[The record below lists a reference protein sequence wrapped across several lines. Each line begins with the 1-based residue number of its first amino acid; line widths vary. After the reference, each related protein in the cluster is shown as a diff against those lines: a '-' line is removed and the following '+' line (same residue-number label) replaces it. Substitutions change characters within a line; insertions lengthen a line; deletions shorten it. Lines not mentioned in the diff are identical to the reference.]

1 MSAPVVLTVPDQS
14 FVVAAVS
21 LLDQFADGLGAH
33 ATVGG
38 IAVIIRVAAVHRAT
52 GDIDSAVRDLDLAA
66 EAIVAAVGG
75 RRRGNS
81 VELDGFAGS
90 VDLVDATV
98 PVDEALAFEPADE
111 LEARVRARAVLMR
124 VATETAERVAVML
137 RSPTGAVLLETEL
150 RVARPG
156 ILAAAKALSALDPS
170 RNEDKRGTDVA
181 DLVLL
186 TESYA
191 IADHVADLAEVP
203 AVIRAFHADD
213 INTLTSDHL
222 DRSMRW
228 LSRSSRVDAD
238 AFSRERVAAAGT
250 LARALR

>member
-1 MSAPVVLTVPDQS
+1 MTAPVVLTVPRDS
-14 FVVAAVS
+14 FLVGAVGM
-21 LLDQFADGLGAH
+21 LDRFVDGLGDH

-38 IAVIIRVAAVHRAT
+38 MAVIVRVAAVHRAT
-52 GDIDSAVRDLDLAA
+52 GDIDSAVRDLDRAA

-98 PVDEALAFEPADE
+98 PVAEALSFEPADE
-111 LEARVRARAVLMR
+111 IEARFRARAVLMR
-124 VATETAERVAVML
+124 VATETAEPVAIML
-137 RSPTGAVLLETEL
+137 RSPMGDVLLETEL

-156 ILAAAKALSALDPS
+156 ILAAAKALSAPDPT

-186 TESYA
+186 TEAYC
-191 IADHVADLAEVP
+191 IAELAQDLAAAP
-203 AVIRAFHADD
+203 AVIRDFHADD
-213 INTLTSDHL
+213 ITALTADHL

-228 LSRSSRVDAD
+228 LTRSSRIDA
-238 AFSRERVAAAGT
+238 AGFSRERVAAAGV
-250 LARALR
+250 LARAIR